1 MGSADDIRLVSGID
15 DRIPRLYEVQKG
27 QKTQSYISAITGTPL
42 ISESVPP
49 LCQPDKVNFNGFK
62 TTLLFYLLSSFF
74 FLEYTGCCCCC
85 C

>member
-49 LCQPDKVNFNGFK
+49 LCQPDKN
-62 TTLLFYLLSSFF
+62 TLVVVVVVVSLNLCYH
-74 FLEYTGCCCCC
+74 
-85 C
+85 